1 MVRLR
6 PLGVD
11 SRFAGRP
18 AENASTP
25 HTPPLNRLLARTETS
40 GADEF
45 YGRGQGLLLTSGG
58 QSGHGRAQRYPAVT
72 PLIHPYPSHT
82 SPPHASTFTT
92 GAAGS
97 PPAVFRDPMTRL
109 SRCAAS
115 ALKLIGKTGCATF
128 FDIEVIHFRSGPGPT
143 YQQQR
148 ESSYTAAAVY
158 CCSSQSSTSLF
169 R

>member
-92 GAAGS
+92 GAARS
-97 PPAVFRDPMTRL
+97 PPAVFRDLNRP
-109 SRCAAS
+109 
-115 ALKLIGKTGCATF
+115 G
-128 FDIEVIHFRSGPGPT
+128 VSGGLVRWKDHSHGT
-143 YQQQR
+143 TQQVPDR
-148 ESSYTAAAVY
+148 TA
-158 CCSSQSSTSLF
+158 
-169 R
+169 